1 MTVDR
6 EPFYNPAR
14 SGDPRL
20 APTLE
25 REKDMF
31 DINAIVNAAIAA
43 AVQQATAPLME
54 RITGLE
60 TKLAEAALFQHTTTA
75 QVQIDE
81 ARMVEALNSQE
92 WFWGKIAFFVANNS
106 SVTADDLV
114 GIRDRLSALEDQAT
128 PSEIAEHLSD
138 DQLRTIARHV
148 DAQELVASV
157 DFSEVLDYS
166 EIAGEINLD
175 DLADELDA
183 DGIAEKIDVEDAIRD
198 FFRNNTV
205 SISI

>member
-1 MTVDR
+1 
-6 EPFYNPAR
+6 
-14 SGDPRL
+14 
-20 APTLE
+20 
-25 REKDMF
+25 MF

-114 GIRDRLSALEDQAT
+114 GIRDRLLALEDQAT

>member
-1 MTVDR
+1 
-6 EPFYNPAR
+6 
-14 SGDPRL
+14 
-20 APTLE
+20 
-25 REKDMF
+25 MF

-60 TKLAEAALFQHTTTA
+60 TKLAEAALFQRTTTA
-75 QVQIDE
+75 QVQVDE

-106 SVTADDLV
+106 SVTADDLA